1 MNLPTRKDIANRR
14 VNLFKE
20 QIVAT
25 LEAEDLDFF
34 EEMIDSFQSEYDVGH
49 RRIAAALAYLVQK
62 ERPLQPEEG
71 LVEPPPAAERS
82 SDNRPPRPP
91 REGDSKLLRYRIE
104 VGRSHGVEPRHI
116 VGAITNESQLTS
128 KEIGAIKIYHDFCL
142 VDLPRDLP
150 SESFKHLQ
158 GVWVCGQQLKLSV
171 DQGAGGGDER
181 PSHRRAPGKG
191 GPFKPGSK
199 KSTHTRRGP
208 HQG

>member
-1 MNLPTRKDIANRR
+1 MTLPTRKDIANRR
-14 VNLFKE
+14 VGLFKE
-20 QIVAT
+20 QIAAT
-25 LEAEDLDFF
+25 LEAEDLEFF
-34 EEMIDSFQSEYDVGH
+34 EETIDSFQSEYDVGL

-71 LVEPPPAAERS
+71 LVEPPPAPERS
-82 SDNRPPRPP
+82 DSRPARPLRESD
-91 REGDSKLLRYRIE
+91 SQLLRYRIE

-150 SESFKHLQ
+150 SETFKHLQ
-158 GVWVCGQQLKLSV
+158 GVWVCGQQVKMSV
-171 DQGAGGGDER
+171 DQGAGGRDER
-181 PSHRRAPGKG
+181 PTHRRAPGKG
-191 GPFKPGSK
+191 GPFKPGAK